1 MTEINC
7 FSNII
12 RYITLETRKKVG
24 TIAIQ
29 ISSEILEGLVL
40 SLLSKEDFY
49 GYSLTQGVKEFL
61 PISDSTMYPI
71 LRRLKK
77 NDQVTTYDKSFDGR
91 NRRYY
96 QITDNGKARLLEI
109 KNDWENHKKIVDK
122 VFKEEGDKNE

>member
-1 MTEINC
+1 M
-7 FSNII
+7 
-12 RYITLETRKKVG
+12 G

-77 NDQVTTYDKSFDGR
+77 MIKLQPTT
-91 NRRYY
+91 
-96 QITDNGKARLLEI
+96 
-109 KNDWENHKKIVDK
+109 NHLMEEIVDIIK
-122 VFKEEGDKNE
+122 LQIMGKHDY

>member
-1 MTEINC
+1 M
-7 FSNII
+7 
-12 RYITLETRKKVG
+12 G

-29 ISSEILEGLVL
+29 ISSEILEGVVL
-40 SLLSKEDFY
+40 SLLEKEDFY
-49 GYSLTQGVKEFL
+49 GYALTQGVKEFL

-77 NDQVTTYDKSFDGR
+77 NEQLTTYDKSFDGR

-109 KNDWENHKKIVDK
+109 KNDWKKHKQTIDK
-122 VFKEEGDKNE
+122 VFAKKGDENEKK